1 MKFKRLA
8 EYFNQ
13 IEGVSKRLEIFD
25 IVAELF
31 NESRAEDIDKIVYFC
46 QETLLPPFH
55 GVELGLSSKYMIR
68 AISDAAHTPTKDV
81 EASFNDLGDLGLVA
95 EKLVDKD
102 GGLSVLQVYEELL
115 RVAEESGK
123 GSTSRKIE
131 LVVSLFN
138 GLSPLETRY
147 VTRFILGKL
156 RLGIGDPTMLE
167 ALAHVE
173 ASRSNNVPLSA
184 IPSQS
189 LKKDD
194 KLETFNNLDKIP
206 EILDI
211 ARELTED
218 YFGDKSPKEDVYQN
232 RLASNYFKSLLE
244 LRRSIREPLER
255 AYNIC
260 SDLGLIAKTF
270 KESGLDAI
278 RDFKINVAY
287 PIRMAL
293 CERLSSGEE
302 ILRKISALEAANL
315 TLDEDTSITRFEK
328 IAIEV
333 KYDGMRCQVHKNG
346 TDVQIFSRN
355 LERMTHMFPEIVEAT
370 RSLEAETI
378 IFEGEAL
385 AYDEVTGDLL
395 PFQATM
401 QRRRKHNVKNM
412 AKEIPLKLFAFDLL
426 YLDGQDFTMKS
437 YENRHGILADLL
449 NKSTQGVIEVSVTSI
464 VNDPEEIEQIFNSYI
479 EKGLEG
485 IIAKRLDAPYIA
497 GARNFNWIKL
507 KPSYKSELADSIDV
521 CVIGYYAGK
530 GKRAQFGLGAV
541 LGALYDPDTGTF
553 KSVSKIGTGFT
564 EDDLKQYYTILSKIK
579 LDGKPSHVE
588 SDMVPDVWV
597 KPKYVLTVTADEITR
612 SKMHTAGR
620 DNEGRGY
627 ALRFPRAE
635 GLPRMD
641 KSATDATTV
650 KEIID
655 MEARQNKTKSG

>member
-55 GVELGLSSKYMIR
+55 GVELGLSSKYMTR
-68 AISDAAHTPTKDV
+68 AISDATNTPTKVIED
-81 EASFNDLGDLGLVA
+81 SFSELGDLGLVA
-95 EKLVDKD
+95 ERFVNKT
-102 GGLSVLQVYEELL
+102 GGLSLHEVYEELL
-115 RVAEESGK
+115 AIAKEAGK
-123 GSTSRKIE
+123 GSTLKKIE

-138 GLSPLETRY
+138 GLNPLETKY

-156 RLGIGDPTMLE
+156 RLGIGEPTLLE

-194 KLETFNNLDKIP
+194 KLTTFKGLEIIP
-206 EILDI
+206 AILSQATEITDDHFNKK
-211 ARELTED
+211 T
-218 YFGDKSPKEDVYQN
+218 PKDDVYQN
-232 RLASNYFKSLLE
+232 RLATNYFKALLA
-244 LRRSIREPLER
+244 LRQSIRAPLER

-260 SDLGLIAKTF
+260 SDLGLVAKTF
-270 KESGLDAI
+270 KTSGLDAI
-278 RDFKINVAY
+278 RDFKINVGY

-302 ILRKISALEAANL
+302 ILRKISDIEADNL

-579 LDGKPSHVE
+579 LEQKPNNVE

-597 KPKYVLTVTADEITR
+597 EPKYVLTVTADEITR

-620 DNEGRGY
+620 DMQGRGY

-655 MEARQNKTKSG
+655 MEKLQRTTSD